1 VQTIGEEEVRCKV
14 RSLMRRCDCSDEVVA
29 PELEEV
35 SVVAWRRHDR
45 HQSQS
50 GTARRD
56 QSEEAI
62 KDSRWGSQ
70 KIW

>member
-1 VQTIGEEEVRCKV
+1 VQTVGEEEVRCKV
-14 RSLMRRCDCSDEVVA
+14 RSLMRRCDCNDEVVA

-35 SVVAWRRHDR
+35 SVAAWRRHDR
-45 HQSQS
+45 QQSQS
-50 GTARRD
+50 GTARHD